1 MQPFDPNII
10 LGPFGRMIGY
20 LTTDDAGNA
29 AVLASEFDID
39 LYSHEFQ
46 KITPI
51 RKANRGK
58 KIFTKTAFRQPALRR
73 RLINVQ

>member
-20 LTTDDAGNA
+20 LTTDDGGNA
-29 AVLASEFDID
+29 AGFASNFDFD
-39 LYSHEFQ
+39 LYAHEFQ
-46 KITPI
+46 KMTPI

-58 KIFTKTAFRQPALRR
+58 KIFTKTVFRQPALQR
-73 RLINVQ
+73 RLIVAQ